1 MKKLNLL
8 LTIIAS
14 IGGIC
19 CSINPVMN
27 GNIYKTLICLSIIPV
42 MLVPT
47 ILKKL
52 FKLNL
57 TPSVEFIYLIFVF
70 FAHFLGSIVNF
81 YHTVNN
87 YDKIIHL
94 SSGTVTAFFA
104 LYLLINF
111 KKYDHKTVL
120 FNVLFVTAITLMVAS
135 FWEFFEYFNDNL
147 FGKDAQNV
155 LLTGVNDTMKDMIAA
170 FIGSILF
177 NIMYIYEAKTG
188 NNILINKFIKEAEN
202 N

>member
-1 MKKLNLL
+1 M
-8 LTIIAS
+8 IAS
-14 IGGIC
+14 IGGIYF
-19 CSINPVMN
+19 SIEPIMN

-57 TPSVEFIYLIFVF
+57 TPSVEFVYLIFVF

-94 SSGTVTAFFA
+94 ASGTVTAFFA

-120 FNVLFVTAITLMVAS
+120 FNVLFIIAFTLMVAV

-155 LLTGVNDTMKDMIAA
+155 LTTGVDDTLKDMIAA

-177 NIMYIYEAKTG
+177 NIMYIYEVKTG
-188 NNILINKFIKEAEN
+188 NTILINKFIKEVEN
-202 N
+202 K